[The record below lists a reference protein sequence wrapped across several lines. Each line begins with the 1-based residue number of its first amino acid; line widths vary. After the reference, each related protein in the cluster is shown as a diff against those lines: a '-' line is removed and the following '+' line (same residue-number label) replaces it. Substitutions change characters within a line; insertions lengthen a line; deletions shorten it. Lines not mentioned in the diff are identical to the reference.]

1 MLKFQNNNT
10 TLISTFKDFILTV
23 YVVIDDLYHQFAPP
37 EAISRRHVI
46 VIRKGFLSILL
57 YDSFKDFIIMDR
69 PNFAFTAFI
78 FCLYSIY
85 IYFMGSDSKMCT
97 FPPLFILFIASLV
110 LCGHPTICCSF
121 AILPLRLFDC
131 FFIGSDP
138 ITLMDA
144 TGRCRKSIKIPSLN

>member
-10 TLISTFKDFILTV
+10 TLIATFKDFILTV

-78 FCLYSIY
+78 FWLYSIY
-85 IYFMGSDSKMCT
+85 IYFMGSDPINSIQASFPINSFPMINACAKPSGLGCT
-97 FPPLFILFIASLV
+97 AYDKLIPKCFPSPNS
-110 LCGHPTICCSF
+110 S
-121 AILPLRLFDC
+121 
-131 FFIGSDP
+131 
-138 ITLMDA
+138 
-144 TGRCRKSIKIPSLN
+144 